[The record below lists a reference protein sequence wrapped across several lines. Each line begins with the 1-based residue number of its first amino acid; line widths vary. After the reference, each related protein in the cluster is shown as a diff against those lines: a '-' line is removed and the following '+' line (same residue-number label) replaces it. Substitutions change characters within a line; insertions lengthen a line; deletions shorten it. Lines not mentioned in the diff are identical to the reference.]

1 MLVLDLK
8 NTGPVKPVTRTGSR
22 TYRRGKP
29 RIVGVVHRFAEGR
42 ISLMTSRVASVL
54 IRDASGSVTFV
65 TTLRSTH
72 QLREQRHGLTS
83 RKPTRTPT
91 LLHFTSLRSR
101 LDFSLNMSSKDG
113 GKHSPLAVVSLSPR
127 VSLVARFPRILKPN
141 ERS

>member
-1 MLVLDLK
+1 M
-8 NTGPVKPVTRTGSR
+8 
-22 TYRRGKP
+22 
-29 RIVGVVHRFAEGR
+29 
-42 ISLMTSRVASVL
+42 SLMTGRVASVL

-72 QLREQRHGLTS
+72 QLRKQGHGLTS

-91 LLHFTSLRSR
+91 FLPFTSLLSR
-101 LDFSLNMSSKDG
+101 LDFSLDMSSKDG